1 MTIISVPRKPFIDL
15 RGPAGNAFA
24 LIGNAQE
31 FARKLGWTEDQI
43 EHLVNDMQSGDYE
56 HLVEVFDFH
65 FGDYIDLMR

>member
-24 LIGNAQE
+24 LLGLAQDY
-31 FARKLGWTEDQI
+31 AKKLGWTEEEQ
-43 EHLVNDMQSGDYE
+43 EALLTNMKSSDYE
-56 HLVEVFDFH
+56 HLIDVFDFH